1 LLDEN
6 IVFFSPV
13 VQTPQCGKQDAML
26 YLTGAFKVFF
36 NESHRYTR
44 EFVAEREAVL
54 EFEAEMAIG

>member
-1 LLDEN
+1 
-6 IVFFSPV
+6 
-13 VQTPQCGKQDAML
+13 ML